1 MVTTNGSTQMNI
13 KPDIHQNKIDVF
25 KKSNR
30 KFENTVH
37 VLYTHVPLDGSKD
50 WRMYVQEHT
59 CNFKH
64 YAGLAKFYGETAW
77 PDS

>member
-1 MVTTNGSTQMNI
+1 MVTTNGSPQMNI

-37 VLYTHVPLDGSKD
+37 VLYTHVPIDGSKD
-50 WRMYVQEHT
+50 
-59 CNFKH
+59 
-64 YAGLAKFYGETAW
+64 
-77 PDS
+77 